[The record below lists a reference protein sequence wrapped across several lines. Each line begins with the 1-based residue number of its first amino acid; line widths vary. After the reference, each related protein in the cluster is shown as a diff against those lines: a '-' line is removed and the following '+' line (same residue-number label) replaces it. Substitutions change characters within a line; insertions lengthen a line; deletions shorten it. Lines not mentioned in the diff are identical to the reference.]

1 MGWLEDNG
9 GWDGLG
15 ETSESNKTRVDRKT
29 ATNQSL
35 FELWIFPTS
44 PDLIERRQHSDH
56 QSGRYS
62 DRVHGLFQ
70 HDLVAVGQLQKH
82 QSSLS
87 NKVQYDVM
95 LIGN

>member
-1 MGWLEDNG
+1 MTPKKVCQVCIVCPAG
-9 GWDGLG
+9 
-15 ETSESNKTRVDRKT
+15 R
-29 ATNQSL
+29 L